1 MKERLLICGHTGLIG
16 RNLEQKLLGQGYD
29 VYGISKTRGFDL
41 ADAER
46 ISTEMQTIK
55 PRTVYML
62 AANAAEARG
71 QISPIEMTRNNMGIF
86 VNVLR
91 AAINSGVEKIVY
103 TSSAAVYGTNDK
115 PSKETDPT
123 VPHDVYGAN
132 KLACEHIL
140 KIMADTYKFSY
151 TIFRPH
157 NVYGPGQDLDDPTR
171 NVMALFM
178 RKLLEKQPYNMYGE
192 GKMVRAFSFVD
203 DVVDVLAQAKNKFN
217 GMTINVGSDEVTSI
231 KQLSDKLRA
240 LTNVEVP
247 INNLPANAA
256 TIFTFLCEHSLQTGL
271 VTYQNTPL
279 DVGLPI
285 TWEWAKQQ
293 VLHPMQPQDNE
304 ILITQRTK

>member
-1 MKERLLICGHTGLIG
+1 MSEKILICGHTGLIG
-16 RNLEQKLLGQGYD
+16 SNLERKLLQQGHE
-29 VYGISKTRGFDL
+29 VYGISKTKGFDL
-41 ADAER
+41 VEAEH

-103 TSSAAVYGTNDK
+103 TSSAAVYGVNDK
-115 PSKETDPT
+115 PSKETDAT
-123 VPHDVYGAN
+123 KPHDVYGAN

-140 KIMADTYKFSY
+140 KIMADTYKFNY

-192 GKMVRAFSFVD
+192 GKMVRAFSYVD
-203 DVVDVLAQAKNKFN
+203 DVVDVLAQAKNRFN
-217 GMTINVGSDEVTSI
+217 DMTINVGSDEVTSI
-231 KQLSDKLRA
+231 KQLSDKLRV
-240 LTNVEVP
+240 LTKVEVP
-247 INNLPANAA
+247 INQLPANSA

-293 VLHPMQPQDNE
+293 VLHPLQKQDNE
-304 ILITQRTK
+304 IFIKKI